1 MGYFSNGCEG
11 ESFRAEQCA
20 KCVHDAKGCT
30 VWLLHLLHNYAECN
44 KPDSMLHTLIPRNED
59 GWNGDCTMF
68 HAKAT
73 EPLAGGETL

>member
-11 ESFRAEQCA
+11 DSFRAKHCDN
-20 KCVHDAKGCT
+20 CVHDAKGCT

-44 KPDSMLHTLIPRNED
+44 KPDSMLHTLIPRKED

-68 HAKAT
+68 HAKAI
-73 EPLAGGETL
+73 EPLAGGTA